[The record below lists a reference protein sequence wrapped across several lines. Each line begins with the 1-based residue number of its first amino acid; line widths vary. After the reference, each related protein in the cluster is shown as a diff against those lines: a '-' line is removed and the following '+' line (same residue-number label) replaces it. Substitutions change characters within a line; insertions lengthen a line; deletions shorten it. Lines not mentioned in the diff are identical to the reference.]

1 MDSQALFTRTP
12 PVRLFFLAAIP
23 GSISMLAS
31 SLYYTLDGIF
41 VGQFIGATA
50 FAAINLAMPF
60 VIINFSLADLV
71 GVGSSVPISICLG
84 RGEQKEAN
92 NIFTCAV
99 LLILALGAA
108 VGAALCAAAL
118 ASQKSCSPSAR
129 LTPRPSPPP
138 PRSSVSWAQTATL
151 HAWPWNTCASTPSA
165 HRSPRPCSPLTIT
178 CASPASSAAACGST
192 SS

>member
-1 MDSQALFTRTP
+1 MDSQTLFTRTP

-99 LLILALGAA
+99 LLILALSCRRGPFCRRPHAHPSH
-108 VGAALCAAAL
+108 GRRRRLCTHGRGI
-118 ASQKSCSPSAR
+118 PAR
-129 LTPRPSPPP
+129 LRPLL
-138 PRSSVSWAQTATL
+138 TA
-151 HAWPWNTCASTPSA
+151 H
-165 HRSPRPCSPLTIT
+165 HGRVRP
-178 CASPASSAAACGST
+178 
-192 SS
+192 